1 MRECSVMSRKRV
13 VHISTSLRTG
23 GAEIFTTNLLG
34 AINVRK
40 YKCSLITL
48 YSPKKGNHLVEKLK
62 DANID
67 YFPLNKGPGFNI
79 KIIPVL
85 RGLLRKLKPDILH
98 THMYTIKY
106 VFLSELKSSLPPWVH
121 TIHTLTNR
129 ELLYAER
136 KLASF
141 LYSAGKI
148 LPVAVSRSVQSS
160 FEKMY
165 HIPNINVIHNRVPCD
180 SICTKSKAYYRQ
192 RLSLPHDA
200 TIITTV
206 ARLAPAK
213 NHAMLIDAF
222 NIILQK
228 KKNCLLIIVG
238 DGPLRNI
245 LKRKTNDL
253 QLADK
258 VLFPGKII
266 NPESYLRAADIFALS
281 SNREGLPISLL
292 EAMRESLPIVATKA
306 GGIPEVV
313 DDDYNSYLVDI
324 GDTVG
329 FATALLKLVKSKQ
342 RTAFGKRARR
352 KVLDEFNIQI
362 SARKYENIYQQLLL
376 KK

>member
-1 MRECSVMSRKRV
+1 MSRKRV
-13 VHISTSLRTG
+13 VHILTSLRTG
-23 GAEIFTTNLLG
+23 GAEVFTTNLLG
-34 AINVRK
+34 AINVKK
-40 YKCSLITL
+40 YKCSLISL
-48 YSPKKGNHLVEKLK
+48 YSSNKGNHLVEKLK
-62 DANID
+62 DMNID
-67 YFPLNKGPGFNI
+67 YFSLNKGPGFNI

-141 LYSAGKI
+141 LYSTGKI

-165 HIPNINVIHNRVPCD
+165 HIPNINVIYNRVPCD
-180 SICTKSKAYYRQ
+180 SICTENKAHYRQ

-228 KKNCLLIIVG
+228 EENCLLIIVG
-238 DGPLRNI
+238 DGPLRNT
-245 LKRKTNDL
+245 LKQKTNDL

-281 SNREGLPISLL
+281 SNREGLPVSLL

-313 DDDYNSYLVDI
+313 DENYNGHLVDI

-329 FATALLKLVKSKQ
+329 FAAALLKLVKSKQ
-342 RTAFGKRARR
+342 RTALGERARK

-362 SARKYENIYQQLLL
+362 SARKYETVYQQLLL